1 MIIIGIDNN
10 EKKVNVQF
18 EGGNQPTKEPLSLD
32 IAAELLV
39 KGDYVEI
46 LSQAMSELKQRVDTL
61 LPDAVTLVVPDVL
74 VSLDLITLP
83 TIAKRAM
90 ADAFRTEFR
99 NQYKNH
105 DALLSH
111 AVAVQTNKR
120 NTVYLLTL
128 IKKDWIS
135 QFRQVLVGYGLR
147 LEKTVSASAACC
159 EALYAD
165 HTKWHRN
172 TLLFLDVGEE
182 SSRIVLY
189 DKGRMSGFTSLPFG
203 KNALCDDR
211 VINEYDLYS
220 HDIADLAV
228 INARERA
235 KSTRLTMAVDLENES
250 IDNELPEGAMAASE
264 AIPLSRQ
271 EVMEMAQ
278 EMQAEEAQDEA
289 QDDEEDEETVVETV
303 VETAAV
309 AQGKRYVKKS
319 RKLPAFMQRPVPETP
334 QGIVCENFRAF
345 QIRLLQ
351 YVRTCRLTDTLP
363 DPEFVVVNL
372 PQEYAFVVEALNQ
385 QEDNQIEFRLLTS
398 EGRHVRTEHLEM
410 FGAAGMNS
418 RSHNPIF

>member
-10 EKKVNVQF
+10 ERKVNVRF
-18 EGGNQPTKEPLSLD
+18 EGANQPTKDILSLD
-32 IAAELLV
+32 ISPELLT
-39 KGDYVEI
+39 KGDYAEI
-46 LSQAMSELKQRVDTL
+46 LGKALTELTQRL
-61 LPDAVTLVVPDVL
+61 GKLMPDAVTLVVPDTL
-74 VSLDLITLP
+74 VTLDLITLP

-111 AVAVQTNKR
+111 AVAVQSNKR

-128 IKKDWIS
+128 IKKEWIA
-135 QFRQVLVGYGLR
+135 QFRQVLMGHGLR

-165 HTKWHRN
+165 HSKWHRS
-172 TLLFLDVGEE
+172 TFLFLDVREE
-182 SSRIVLY
+182 SAHIVLY
-189 DKGRMSGFTSLPFG
+189 DKGRMSGFASLPFG

-211 VINEYDLYS
+211 VVNEYDLYT

-235 KSTRLTMAVDLENES
+235 KSTRLTMAVDLESEA
-250 IDNELPEGAMAASE
+250 IDNELPEGATVAPDAM
-264 AIPLSRQ
+264 PLSRQ
-271 EVMEMAQ
+271 EVLEMAQ
-278 EMQAEEAQDEA
+278 EMQAEEAQ
-289 QDDEEDEETVVETV
+289 QEEDDYEEASVEVVTEAT
-303 VETAAV
+303 TAAQV
-309 AQGKRYVKKS
+309 KRYVKKS
-319 RKLPAFMQRPVPETP
+319 RKLPVFMQRPVPETP
-334 QGIVCENFRAF
+334 QGMVCENFRAF

-351 YVRTCRLTDTLP
+351 YARTCHLTETLP

-372 PQEYAFVVEALNQ
+372 PQEYAFLIDALNQ
-385 QEDNQIEFRLLTS
+385 QEDNKMEFRLLAT
-398 EGRHVRTEHLEM
+398 EGRHVQTELLEM
-410 FGAAGMNS
+410 RGAAGMSS

>member
-10 EKKVNVQF
+10 ERKVNVRF
-18 EGGNQPTKEPLSLD
+18 EGTNQPIKEILSLD
-32 IAAELLV
+32 ISPELLT
-39 KGDYVEI
+39 KGDYTEI
-46 LSQAMSELKQRVDTL
+46 LGKALTELVQRL
-61 LPDAVTLVVPDVL
+61 GKLPPDAVTLVVPDAL
-74 VSLDLITLP
+74 VTLDLITLP

-111 AVAVQTNKR
+111 AVAVQSNKR

-128 IKKDWIS
+128 IKKEWIA
-135 QFRQVLVGYGLR
+135 QFRQVLMGYGLR

-159 EALYAD
+159 EQLYAD
-165 HTKWHRN
+165 HSKWHRS
-172 TLLFLDVGEE
+172 TLLFLDVRKE
-182 SSRIVLY
+182 SAHIVLY
-189 DKGRMSGFTSLPFG
+189 DKGRMSGFASLPFG

-211 VINEYDLYS
+211 VVNEYDLYT

-250 IDNELPEGAMAASE
+250 IDNELPEGALTPSE
-264 AIPLSRQ
+264 AMPMSRQ
-271 EVMEMAQ
+271 EVLEMAQ
-278 EMQAEEAQDEA
+278 EMQAEEAQ
-289 QDDEEDEETVVETV
+289 QEEDDYEEASVEVVTEAA
-303 VETAAV
+303 TAAQV
-309 AQGKRYVKKS
+309 KRYVKKS
-319 RKLPAFMQRPVPETP
+319 RKLPVFMQRSVPETS
-334 QGIVCENFRAF
+334 QGMVCENFRAF

-351 YVRTCRLTDTLP
+351 YVRTCHLTETLP

-372 PQEYAFVVEALNQ
+372 PQEYAFLIDALNQ
-385 QEDNQIEFRLLTS
+385 QEDNKIEFRLLAT
-398 EGRHVRTEHLEM
+398 EGRHVQTELLEM
-410 FGAAGMNS
+410 YGAAGMSS

>member
-10 EKKVNVQF
+10 EKKVNVQL
-18 EGGNQPTKEPLSLD
+18 EGSNQSMKGLLSLD
-32 IAAELLV
+32 IASEWLI

-46 LSQAMSELKQRVDTL
+46 LSKAMSELKQRLGALVPDT
-61 LPDAVTLVVPDVL
+61 VTLVVPDTL

-90 ADAFRTEFR
+90 AEAFRTEFR

-105 DALLSH
+105 EELLSH
-111 AVAVQTNKR
+111 AVTVQTNKR
-120 NTVYLLTL
+120 NTVYLITL
-128 IKKDWIS
+128 IKKEWIAR
-135 QFRQVLVGYGLR
+135 FRQVLVEYGLR

-165 HTKWHRN
+165 HSKWHRN
-172 TLLFLDVGEE
+172 TLLFLDVREE
-182 SSRIVLY
+182 SSHIVLY
-189 DKGRMSGFTSLPFG
+189 DKGRMSGFASLPFG
-203 KNALCDDR
+203 KNVLCDDR

-250 IDNELPEGAMAASE
+250 IDNELPEGAVAASE

-271 EVMEMAQ
+271 EVMDMAQ
-278 EMQAEEAQDEA
+278 EMQAEESWQDEA
-289 QDDEEDEETVVETV
+289 QEDYEEAVVEEVVETS
-303 VETAAV
+303 TA

-319 RKLPAFMQRPVPETP
+319 RKLPVFMQRPIPETP
-334 QGIVCENFRAF
+334 QGMVCENFRAF

-351 YVRTCRLTDTLP
+351 YARTCRLTETLP

-372 PQEYAFVVEALNQ
+372 PQEYGFLVDALNQ
-385 QEDNQIEFRLLTS
+385 QEDNQIEFRLLAS
-398 EGRHVRTEHLEM
+398 EGRHARTELLEL
-410 FGAAGMNS
+410 FGAAGMSS